1 MVIKGILKV
10 LFSFIP
16 WLFNFSVLP
25 NYGWNTRK
33 RYTLR
38 LLSKC
43 LVRSTLIKK
52 LAPDFKNHMRNLDNF
67 RQAVERPKSW
77 NSMGYICLKT
87 IFLHLKHYLQIY
99 LTFLSADLWFAK
111 WHEEYGKFFP
121 GHLKLGFWWDPLIQN
136 WKSMSPKSTED
147 LSFMTMKNYAKFEK
161 ELTRHFKVDMR
172 NLMNFNPS
180 TRKSQ
185 KFSF

>member
-1 MVIKGILKV
+1 MYTLYWGLKKILSKACLLFNCFLIIKGILKA

-77 NSMGYICLKT
+77 NSMGYICLKPT
-87 IFLHLKHYLQIY
+87 FLQLKHYIPKIY
-99 LTFLSADLWFAK
+99 LTLLSTTCVKIHQIL
-111 WHEEYGKFFP
+111 YVV
-121 GHLKLGFWWDPLIQN
+121 LKTISHF
-136 WKSMSPKSTED
+136 S
-147 LSFMTMKNYAKFEK
+147 
-161 ELTRHFKVDMR
+161 RHNSSILF
-172 NLMNFNPS
+172 
-180 TRKSQ
+180 
-185 KFSF
+185 